1 MKHVAE
7 LSAVLLLVELPFE
20 FGLFH
25 TNLFIK
31 KSRVSEWEKEKE
43 IGMNEFVPCAK
54 VKLFLKLEV
63 KLILV

>member
-7 LSAVLLLVELPFE
+7 LSAVLLLVELPSE